1 MKWITLKMH
10 MIPMIFQEI
19 DAVTERYISLL
30 NSIRKKEAENEETK
44 DDQNEKDE
52 FNDMRES
59 VSIKFNQI

>member
-1 MKWITLKMH
+1 